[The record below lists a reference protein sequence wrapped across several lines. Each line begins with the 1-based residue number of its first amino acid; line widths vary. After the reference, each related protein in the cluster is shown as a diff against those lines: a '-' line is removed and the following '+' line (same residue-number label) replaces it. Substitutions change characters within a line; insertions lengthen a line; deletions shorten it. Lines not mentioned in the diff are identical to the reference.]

1 MGNFSAKYNVL
12 STWIV
17 LLQSKLLFTKLH
29 YTSSV
34 LRFRLSSRVFYLF
47 SFFFIRIFLSL
58 FSNVIFRI
66 LCNNFFLYFFALLF
80 YYIIRCNEH
89 VLAYDGIEATRIFVV
104 ILCLS
109 QTATKL
115 CRIIRKNCIISNWTA
130 RQSEEENSKLQKC

>member
-1 MGNFSAKYNVL
+1 MGNFSAKYNVS

-47 SFFFIRIFLSL
+47 SFFLLEFFFPSSRMWFFVYCIIIFFIF
-58 FSNVIFRI
+58 
-66 LCNNFFLYFFALLF
+66 FFLLY

-89 VLAYDGIEATRIFVV
+89 ALAYDGIEATRIFVV